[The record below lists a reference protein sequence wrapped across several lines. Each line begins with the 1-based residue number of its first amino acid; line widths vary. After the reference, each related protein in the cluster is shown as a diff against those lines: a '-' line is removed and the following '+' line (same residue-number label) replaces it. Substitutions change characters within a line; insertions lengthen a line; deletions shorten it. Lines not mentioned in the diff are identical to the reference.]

1 MRFDEKDFLSEEER
15 EAIAAGPR
23 TFAPDQLIACE
34 GCGRRSPPT
43 RMNCLYCGAALPVAA
58 GAEDLRRPTLRPL
71 EDWERGLVVALLPDG
86 RAKEE
91 KDGAGDGKEVGS
103 NRDALASSDD
113 GDSLASLDDD
123 ERAAS
128 NDKTFDEAASLVR
141 LAPEQL
147 REFVSAGVPLPLAR
161 TAEAVEA
168 ALLERKL
175 TALGLK
181 VALVA
186 DEELAVTDRPP
197 RRVRQFEFGAAELV
211 SRTAGGEVGRAG
223 WSELSLIVSGR
234 IHERRIEVE
243 ERRARRGESEV
254 AESREFQGDE
264 SVVDLY
270 FANRADN
277 WRVAAESFDYSCLG
291 AQKSLLAA
299 ENIAQLMAEL
309 RRRAPHARFDDSYRR
324 VRHLLKFAWPPEERT
339 EAGGLRRLRP
349 GKVRPESVTVVSNE
363 TQFTRYGR
371 LLQHFNP
378 QRAATHT

>member
-1 MRFDEKDFLSEEER
+1 MRFDEKDFLSDEER
-15 EAIAAGPR
+15 EAVAAGPR
-23 TFAPDQLIACE
+23 TFAPDQLAACE
-34 GCGRRSPPT
+34 GCGRRSAPT

-58 GAEDLRRPTLRPL
+58 GREDLRRPTLRPL
-71 EDWERGLVVALLPDG
+71 EDWERGLVVALLPPF
-86 RAKEE
+86 RARGETGGGARDE
-91 KDGAGDGKEVGS
+91 KNVGP
-103 NRDALASSDD
+103 D
-113 GDSLASLDDD
+113 GDVHASPGDAGPGAPD
-123 ERAAS
+123 EKRLE
-128 NDKTFDEAASLVR
+128 EAAALVR
-141 LAPEQL
+141 LAPDQL
-147 REFVSAGVPLPLAR
+147 REFVAAGVPLPLAR

-181 VALVA
+181 VALAA

-197 RRVRQFEFGAAELV
+197 RRVRRLEFGEAELA
-211 SRTAGGEVGRAG
+211 SRTAGGEGRRAS

-243 ERRARRGESEV
+243 ERRVRRGESEV

-264 SVVDLY
+264 AVVDLY
-270 FANRADN
+270 FAGETDN
-277 WRVAAESFDYSCLG
+277 WRVAAEGLDYSCLG
-291 AQKSLLAA
+291 ARKSLLAA
-299 ENIAQLMAEL
+299 ENIARLTAEL
-309 RRRAPHARFDDSYRR
+309 RRRAPHARFDDTYRR

-371 LLQHFNP
+371 LLRHFDP
-378 QRAATHT
+378 RRAQT